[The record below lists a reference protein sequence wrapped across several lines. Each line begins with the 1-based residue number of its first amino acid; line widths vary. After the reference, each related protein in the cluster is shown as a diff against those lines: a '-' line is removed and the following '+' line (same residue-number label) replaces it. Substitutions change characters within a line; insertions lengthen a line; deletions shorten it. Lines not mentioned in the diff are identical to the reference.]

1 MATYRTVSLT
11 FWTDPKV
18 DDEFTPEDKY
28 FYLYL
33 ITNPHTNICG
43 CYEISMKQM
52 VRETGYN
59 EDTVKRLLNRMEN
72 THHVIRYDP
81 RTKEVFIPKWGKY
94 NWGNSPKVKE
104 GALKVAHN
112 IKSAAFKESVLDTL
126 SIEYPYTMDTSVSV
140 SVTNNTHIIDEW
152 DIEDAFNTFW
162 SEYPRKVGKG
172 AAKKSFE
179 KALKKTDLKTILS
192 AVEAQRQS
200 PQWTRDDG
208 QFIPHPATWLNQERW
223 DDEVETG
230 DGMDNLRNLYAEFE
244 EEEAHD
250 KN

>member
-18 DDEFTPEDKY
+18 DDDFTPEDKY

-33 ITNPHTNICG
+33 LTNPHTNLCG

-59 EDTVKRLLNRMEN
+59 EDTVKRLIQRMEN
-72 THHVIRYDP
+72 VHNVIQYDP
-81 RTKEVFIPKWGKY
+81 ETKEILIPKWGKY

-126 SIEYPYTMDTSVSV
+126 SIEYPYTMDI
-140 SVTNNTHIIDEW
+140 SVTVTDTNTTTHIDDSKDVIV
-152 DIEDAFNTFW
+152 EDYFDTFW
-162 SEYPRKVGKG
+162 REYPRKTGKG
-172 AAKKSFE
+172 AARKSFE
-179 KALKKTDLKTILS
+179 KALTKTSFQKIMAALDEQKAS
-192 AVEAQRQS
+192 S
-200 PQWTRDDG
+200 QWNKDG
-208 QFIPHPATWLNQERW
+208 GEYVPYPATWLNQERW
-223 DDEVETG
+223 EDEVSQY
-230 DGMDNLRNLYAEFE
+230 DGNTNIRNLYAMFKE
-244 EEEAHD
+244 D
-250 KN
+250 Q